1 MCFFKKLT
9 IVSLNVAV
17 LVAAITSA
25 EEYRCDDGRDDTLS
39 SGSYNGMNIEDGCY
53 VNVNNGVDL
62 SGTIQIRD
70 GSRLTIVNATLSNVI
85 VDANYGSYVS
95 ITSSSD
101 QSEISARCQDGSRVV
116 FNSDNICNRRR
127 RRTTRPYYC
136 EKDEDKTLS
145 SGTYTALF
153 VEKECDLK
161 VKDKVKLSGKVYV
174 EGKSKLKI
182 DDATLSNIDLYVE
195 DESSV
200 SITSSG
206 DESQIASVKCKH
218 KSTATFNGESIC

>member
-1 MCFFKKLT
+1 MCFFKNLT
-9 IVSLNVAV
+9 IVTLNVAA
-17 LVAAITSA
+17 LAAPTSA
-25 EEYRCDDGRDDTLS
+25 QEYRCDDGRDVNLS
-39 SGSYNGMNIEDGCY
+39 SGSYTGMNIEDGCY

-70 GSRLTIVNATLSNVI
+70 GSRLTIDNATLSNVI

-101 QSEISARCQDGSRVV
+101 QSEISARCQDGSKVV
-116 FNSDNICNRRR
+116 FNTENICNSRRR
-127 RRTTRPYYC
+127 RSTRPYYC

-145 SGTYTALF
+145 FGTYSGMF

-161 VKDKVKLSGKVYV
+161 VKDKVTLSGKVYV
-174 EGKSKLKI
+174 EGKSKLVI
-182 DDATLSNIDLYVE
+182 DDATMSDIDLYVE

-206 DESQIASVKCKH
+206 DESQIASVKCKL
-218 KSTATFNGESIC
+218 KSTATFNGKSIC